1 MITQEIPT
9 GGISDAVG
17 LLPNV
22 TVWTPEIDRLCAT
35 VARWVRMDLPGGT
48 VYGQQR
54 NGKTRAAQYLASAI
68 GSVLGYSMAVLHW
81 IIPEQLESKQ
91 TEREFVQEM
100 IQQSGCM
107 RVAGRDLAILRRRC
121 HAHLVD
127 LAKAAGSKRLIV
139 IIDEAQNLTRSQYGY
154 LIYCFNALEQLGIFP
169 FFLLIGQPELRN
181 VPESW
186 REASGMQVLG
196 RFFAREHIYR
206 GVHSAEIEAVL
217 QAFDVAAEGESDP
230 PLARVFPAAYA
241 GGFELT
247 KLGPVFAEAMEMV
260 MKQHNVPGG
269 LRLPMQYLRAS
280 LLGLLHR
287 VIDDQLSLELVN
299 SAMVFNALKEAEF
312 FKVLAYY
319 VDLPTPTAE
328 VEASATQT
336 SRKSA

>member
-1 MITQEIPT
+1 MVTQDTPSNEPANA
-9 GGISDAVG
+9 SLG

-35 VARWVRMDLPGGT
+35 VAGWVRMDLPGGT

-68 GSVLGYSMAVLHW
+68 GSVLGYSIAVLHW
-81 IIPEQLESKQ
+81 IVPEQLESKQ

-107 RVAGRDLAILRRRC
+107 RVSGRDLAILRRRC
-121 HAHLVD
+121 HTHLVD

-154 LIYCFNALEQLGIFP
+154 LIFCFNALEQLGIFP

-181 VPESW
+181 APESW

-206 GVHSAEIEAVL
+206 GVNCADVEAVL
-217 QAFDVAAEGESDP
+217 QSFDVAAEGESAP
-230 PLARVFPAAYA
+230 PLARIFPSAYA
-241 GGFELT
+241 SGFELA
-247 KLGPVFAEAMEMV
+247 KLSPVFVEAMEIV
-260 MKQHNVPGG
+260 MKQHNIAGG
-269 LRLPMQYLRAS
+269 LRLPMQYFRAS
-280 LLGLLHR
+280 LLGLLYR
-287 VIDDQLSLELVN
+287 VLEEQLTLDMVN
-299 SAMVFNALKEAEF
+299 SAMVFNALKETEF

-319 VDLPTPTAE
+319 IDLPAASS
-328 VEASATQT
+328 EAANPQT
-336 SRKSA
+336 LQRLA